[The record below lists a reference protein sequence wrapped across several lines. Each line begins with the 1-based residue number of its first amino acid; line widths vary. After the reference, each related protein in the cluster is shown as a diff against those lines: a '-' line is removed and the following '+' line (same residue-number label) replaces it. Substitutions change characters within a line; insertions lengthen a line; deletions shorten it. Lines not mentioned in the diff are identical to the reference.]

1 MVTVYLVE
9 DSPLIRSQ
17 LTSAL
22 SASGQIRVVG
32 ATDDPFV
39 AWEQI
44 IRQPVDVLLLDTGLK
59 RFNSLTFFRYLLD
72 SCPVPTVLL
81 SPLSGIGNQMAIEA
95 LRYGAVAVWI
105 KKPASN
111 GSFETIDDLVSQIVT
126 SARIERERLDGQKDS
141 VYLPA
146 IPQLNSHSADA
157 CRDEPVRHLI
167 AVGGSTGAVAAMQV
181 LFSGF
186 TVDFPPSVAVIH
198 LPEGFTATYA
208 QHLNDACEV
217 TVKEAEDGEIP
228 QNGFVYLA
236 PGNRHLMIERRRSGF
251 ALRVI
256 GGPKVFFQRP
266 AADVLFHSV
275 ADVLGKEALGVL
287 LTGMGKDGAEG
298 LLRMRQAGSHTITQD
313 EASCVVYGM
322 PKEAVN
328 IGASCQALPIDRIAD
343 ELRSRVC

>member
-1 MVTVYLVE
+1 MVTVFLVE
-9 DSPLIRSQ
+9 DSSLVRSQ
-17 LTSAL
+17 LTAAL
-22 SASGQIRVVG
+22 NASGHIRVVG
-32 ATDDPFV
+32 VTDDPFL

-44 IRQPVDVLLLDTGLK
+44 IRQPVDVLLLDTGLR

-105 KKPASN
+105 KKPGPSGNFDAT
-111 GSFETIDDLVSQIVT
+111 EDLVVQIVT
-126 SARIERERLDGQKDS
+126 SARIEREKLHGQKDS

-146 IPQLNSHSADA
+146 IPLVSPVLVEA
-157 CRDEPVRHLI
+157 CRDEPSRHLI

-186 TVDFPPSVAVIH
+186 TADFPPTVAVIH

-208 QHLNDACEV
+208 QHLDDNCQV
-217 TVKEAEDGEIP
+217 RVKEAEDGEIP
-228 QNGFVYLA
+228 QNGHVYLA
-236 PGNRHLMIERRRSGF
+236 PGNRHLIIERRPSGN

-266 AADVLFHSV
+266 AADVFFHSV
-275 ADVLGKEALGVL
+275 ADVLGKQAVGVL

-298 LLRMRQAGSHTITQD
+298 LLRMRQSGAHTITQD

-322 PKEAVN
+322 PREAVN
-328 IGASCQALPIDRIAD
+328 IGASCQELPIDRIAD